1 MVQWLGVHPST
12 AGRVGSVLHGGTK
25 IPHAM
30 GGWVGQKNRVQK
42 KKCEEAYH
50 LIYIFKSYSFYQKNP
65 VFLSGETSV
74 MQVLFWGP
82 HVYDESSN
90 QHLAGFDL
98 VCPSAAFV
106 LLMSEQRI
114 GGLNT

>member
-1 MVQWLGVHPST
+1 
-12 AGRVGSVLHGGTK
+12 
-25 IPHAM
+25 
-30 GGWVGQKNRVQK
+30 
-42 KKCEEAYH
+42 
-50 LIYIFKSYSFYQKNP
+50 
-65 VFLSGETSV
+65 

-90 QHLAGFDL
+90 QHLVAGFVL
-98 VCPSAAFV
+98 VCPSSAFV